1 MTGFYMRARPARN
14 EFMTS
19 DLWDDGSKHLPK
31 RKTTLD

>member
-19 DLWDDGSKHLPK
+19 DLWDDGANTSQKEKQH
-31 RKTTLD
+31 